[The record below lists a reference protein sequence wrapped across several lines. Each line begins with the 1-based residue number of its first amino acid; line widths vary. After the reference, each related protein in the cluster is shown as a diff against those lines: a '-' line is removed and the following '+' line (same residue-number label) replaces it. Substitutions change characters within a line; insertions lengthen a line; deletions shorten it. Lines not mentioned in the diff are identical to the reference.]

1 VPEASTST
9 TNNEQQ
15 ISPPFPLISPT
26 SLTKPKDEDTFILL
40 TDRRSSSG
48 SSPPTTQQDV
58 GPMVWSMSRQTTA
71 KPGRAQ
77 RLKSE
82 PSTESESSS
91 SIRTIEDRLKT
102 QKEENTKQIK
112 HIPKTFSIDE
122 SQQLDEECLQ
132 RFIKV
137 NVRLVTDDHV
147 RKLGLVGLYCEMIFY
162 FRKVLL
168 VHYLSHQML

>member
-1 VPEASTST
+1 
-9 TNNEQQ
+9 
-15 ISPPFPLISPT
+15 
-26 SLTKPKDEDTFILL
+26 
-40 TDRRSSSG
+40 
-48 SSPPTTQQDV
+48 
-58 GPMVWSMSRQTTA
+58 MVWSMSRQTTA

-82 PSTESESSS
+82 PSTESESLSS
-91 SIRTIEDRLKT
+91 TRTIEDRLKI

-112 HIPKTFSIDE
+112 HIPKTFSIDD

-147 RKLGLVGLYCEMIFY
+147 RKIGLVELYCEMIFL
-162 FRKVLL
+162 FQKSVAGTLL
-168 VHYLSHQML
+168 VTPNAVMFDPDVLDPLVKEHGIDKYGLIIRFVVVVFD